1 MSNHKLE
8 AYDFYHRDSHTLAGG
23 VGLYIKTYLTANWRD
38 DMENSTDDFE
48 TIWVETNNNK
58 DKIMVGVVII
68 DIQIIISQLSKMN
81 FLVPYTSCCGGR

>member
-1 MSNHKLE
+1 M
-8 AYDFYHRDSHTLAGG
+8 T
-23 VGLYIKTYLTANWRD
+23 
-38 DMENSTDDFE
+38 NSTDDFE

-68 DIQIIISQLSKMN
+68 DVQIIISQLSKMN